1 MKHPSHWCG
10 NLYQNMKII
19 YEFGQN
25 KVQYFLSPDN
35 DYKIVENFFSFAVFS
50 PYYLPHPKKVTHQS
64 IDRIF
69 KFILSM
75 T

>member
-35 DYKIVENFFSFAVFS
+35 DYKIVENFFRFAVFS
-50 PYYLPHPKKVTHQS
+50 PYY
-64 IDRIF
+64 
-69 KFILSM
+69 
-75 T
+75 